1 MLITLII
8 ILGLCLGS
16 FATCLT
22 YRSKYHYSL
31 LYPHSFCETCQ
42 HNLTWWQLI
51 PVLGYV
57 LQKGH
62 CHFCHQKI
70 SPFSTYIEL
79 GFALLLGSVCY
90 FLPWEIWPNFILTSF
105 WLLCLSLEDW
115 QDTTISLYLLVLG
128 AIGPLTLAPLQLSFT
143 QVVLLGVLLW
153 ENWTKK
159 LGYGDTFV
167 ILVLGITLGDQ
178 TLASILFI
186 ASLAALIYVKYT
198 KQHALPFVPFLSLG
212 YLLSLPVALNWAKF

>member
-1 MLITLII
+1 M
-8 ILGLCLGS
+8 
-16 FATCLT
+16 
-22 YRSKYHYSL
+22 
-31 LYPHSFCETCQ
+31 
-42 HNLTWWQLI
+42 
-51 PVLGYV
+51 
-57 LQKGH
+57 
-62 CHFCHQKI
+62 
-70 SPFSTYIEL
+70 
-79 GFALLLGSVCY
+79 
-90 FLPWEIWPNFILTSF
+90 
-105 WLLCLSLEDW
+105 
-115 QDTTISLYLLVLG
+115 
-128 AIGPLTLAPLQLSFT
+128 QLSFT

-153 ENWTKK
+153 ANWTKK

>member
-1 MLITLII
+1 M
-8 ILGLCLGS
+8 
-16 FATCLT
+16 
-22 YRSKYHYSL
+22 
-31 LYPHSFCETCQ
+31 
-42 HNLTWWQLI
+42 TWWQLI

-79 GFALLLGSVCY
+79 GFGLLLGSICY

-115 QDTTISLYLLVLG
+115 QDKTISLYLLVLG
-128 AIGPLTLAPLQLSFT
+128 AIGLLTLAPLQLSFT
-143 QVVLLGVLLW
+143 QIVLLGVLLW
-153 ENWTKK
+153 ANRTKK